1 MASTTTNIG
10 LTKPAGT
17 DQALISAIN
26 GNMDIID
33 TKMGAVGN
41 TSVQGQIT
49 ALSDQIENKANGGGV
64 SWGTSFTVKL
74 SKNVGYLFVN
84 HDLRIQIWLTGEGIQ
99 ISSSYN
105 SGTNVY
111 GFTKSVTGN
120 TITFSGTDPNGN
132 AFTITK
138 NGSTITITKST
149 SGAMLIVC

>member
-49 ALSDQIENKANGGGV
+49 ALSDQIATLQSGKTNFHTTLLSLAKNGGSDTWEVPLQSVGV
-64 SWGTSFTVKL
+64 YLLMAVGHWNSAWRYIGMVY
-74 SKNVGYLFVN
+74 KN
-84 HDLRIQIWLTGEGIQ
+84 D
-99 ISSSYN
+99 
-105 SGTNVY
+105 
-111 GFTKSVTGN
+111 
-120 TITFSGTDPNGN
+120 
-132 AFTITK
+132 
-138 NGSTITITKST
+138 ST
-149 SGAMLIVC
+149 SGLIALESTSMLSVSISGNTLTFTNNNADNSQNVRCTLIG